1 MAYDYDEKKAE
12 EMAKRFGSNASE
24 SDINN
29 VRDNL
34 DKMNRGPLKK
44 VWGKVTRLWEAFK
57 SPDTPAS
64 AKAIIIGALL
74 YAVSPLDVIPDVIPV
89 LGLTDDAGVIGL
101 AFTQV
106 MRLVGSLAVGKAI
119 VNVITVFYL
128 SINTLRDYLRK
139 RKLSKLIV
147 GKINEC
153 QKNKGYNEINVS
165 LLDENGN
172 KTEEATFKAQEQ
184 ASDIHEGMVLTA

>member
-44 VWGKVTRLWEAFK
+44 VWDKVTQLWEAFK

-139 RKLSKLIV
+139 RKLNKLIV
-147 GKINEC
+147 KKLE
-153 QKNKGYNEINVS
+153 KGESKTVFVD

-172 KTEEATFKAQEQ
+172 KKEEATFKAQEQ

>member
-44 VWGKVTRLWEAFK
+44 VWGKVTQLWEAFK

-106 MRLVGSLAVGKAI
+106 MRLVGSLTLGKAI

-147 GKINEC
+147 KKLE
-153 QKNKGYNEINVS
+153 KGESKTVFVD
-165 LLDENGN
+165 LFDENGN
-172 KTEEATFKAQEQ
+172 KKEEATFKAQEQ

>member
-1 MAYDYDEKKAE
+1 MAYDYDETKAE
-12 EMAKRFGSNASE
+12 DMAKRFGSNASE

-44 VWGKVTRLWEAFK
+44 VWGKVTQLWEAFK

-119 VNVITVFYL
+119 VNVIEVFLL
-128 SINTLRDYLRK
+128 SAKTLIDYLKR
-139 RKLSKLIV
+139 RKL
-147 GKINEC
+147 GKIIVKKVDKNEY
-153 QKNKGYNEINVS
+153 KTVDTGLYDDNDNEI
-165 LLDENGN
+165 E
-172 KTEEATFKAQEQ
+172 KATFKATEID
-184 ASDIHEGMVLTA
+184 SSIYEGMVLTA

>member
-12 EMAKRFGSNASE
+12 EMAKRFGSNASA

-119 VNVITVFYL
+119 VNVITVFLL
-128 SINTLRDYLRK
+128 SAKTLIDYLKR
-139 RKLSKLIV
+139 RKLEKIIV
-147 GKINEC
+147 KKVDKNEYGTVYTGLYDD
-153 QKNKGYNEINVS
+153 NDNEI
-165 LLDENGN
+165 E
-172 KTEEATFKAQEQ
+172 KATFKATEID
-184 ASDIHEGMVLTA
+184 SSIYEGMVLTA

>member
-1 MAYDYDEKKAE
+1 
-12 EMAKRFGSNASE
+12 MAKRFGSNASA

-44 VWGKVTRLWEAFK
+44 VWGKVTQLWEAFK

-106 MRLVGSLAVGKAI
+106 MRLVGSLAVGKVI
-119 VNVITVFYL
+119 VNVIEVFYL
-128 SINTLRDYLRK
+128 SINTLKDYLRK

-147 GKINEC
+147 KKLE
-153 QKNKGYNEINVS
+153 KGESKTVFVD
-165 LLDENGN
+165 LFDENGN
-172 KTEEATFKAQEQ
+172 KKEEATFKAQEQ

>member
-44 VWGKVTRLWEAFK
+44 VWGKVTQLWEAFK

-119 VNVITVFYL
+119 VNVIEVFYL
-128 SINTLRDYLRK
+128 SVNTLRDYLRK
-139 RKLSKLIV
+139 RKLNKLIV
-147 GKINEC
+147 KKLE
-153 QKNKGYNEINVS
+153 KGESKTVFVD

-172 KTEEATFKAQEQ
+172 KKEEATFEAQEQ

>member
-44 VWGKVTRLWEAFK
+44 VWGKVTQLWEAFK

-74 YAVSPLDVIPDVIPV
+74 YAVSPLDLIPDVIPV
-89 LGLTDDAGVIGL
+89 LGLTDDVSVIGL

-106 MRLVGSLAVGKAI
+106 MRLVGSLAVGKVI
-119 VNVITVFYL
+119 VNVIEVFLL
-128 SINTLRDYLRK
+128 SAKTLIDYLKR
-139 RKLSKLIV
+139 RKL
-147 GKINEC
+147 GKIIVKKVDKNEY
-153 QKNKGYNEINVS
+153 KTVDTGLYDDNDNEI
-165 LLDENGN
+165 E
-172 KTEEATFKAQEQ
+172 KATFKATEID
-184 ASDIHEGMVLTA
+184 SSIYEGMVLTA